1 MKNIVIFDRA
11 GAFAENKDVAR
22 DIRKQEIIPALDK
35 NDEVTIDFQRVS
47 GVTQSFVHA
56 LISEILRK
64 YGTDVL
70 DRIAFKS
77 CNDTIKQ
84 IINIVV
90 DYMQEGMGIETNDD
104 DIVDNYPGGL

>member
-11 GAFAENKDVAR
+11 GEFAENKDVAR
-22 DIRKQEIIPALDK
+22 DIRTQEIIPALDK
-35 NDEVTIDFQRVS
+35 NDEVVLDFQRVN
-47 GVTQSFVHA
+47 GATQSFIHA

-70 DRIAFKS
+70 DRITFKS
-77 CNDTIKQ
+77 CNDTVRQ

-90 DYMQEGMGIETNDD
+90 DYMQEGMGIETDE
-104 DIVDNYPGGL
+104 VD